1 MKNNL
6 QSLNLE
12 NLKNIV
18 IGSTFFGGGG
28 GGSREEGDALV
39 ELMKEEGGSGL
50 EIPLVQVSQ
59 METKKDGR
67 EVVSTMVAALGSP
80 TATKGKTFVDEA
92 QNAVEGMIREA
103 KNSKKELVYIY
114 SGEQGGGNTML
125 PIYVAY
131 KKGMPL
137 LDVDGN
143 GRAVP
148 AMDTGLQ
155 PIHGV
160 PTSPVVLASEA
171 GDTIVGTTKDPLD
184 CKACEQIARYLCQS
198 PMIRGSGSRR
208 G

>member
-1 MKNNL
+1 M
-6 QSLNLE
+6 
-12 NLKNIV
+12 

-103 KNSKKELVYIY
+103 KNSKKSKRTI
-114 SGEQGGGNTML
+114 
-125 PIYVAY
+125 
-131 KKGMPL
+131 KKTNQNP
-137 LDVDGN
+137 
-143 GRAVP
+143 
-148 AMDTGLQ
+148 
-155 PIHGV
+155 
-160 PTSPVVLASEA
+160 
-171 GDTIVGTTKDPLD
+171 KDDL
-184 CKACEQIARYLCQS
+184 KNLMS
-198 PMIRGSGSRR
+198 S
-208 G
+208 